1 MIHQRVFQRTLYK
14 ALGVI
19 TDSFSPP
26 KPFWDYI
33 AGTWEAGTLRQTASD
48 VPGARAGFTKFVK
61 RDWEFECE
69 VKPTL
74 VDASPRFLGG
84 FAREFAGL
92 THYFFGAY
100 YNNVST
106 KLRIYKQYAGL
117 PKIAEGLLL
126 PTLDAGFA
134 DSLILDSFA
143 DMTVR
148 GLSRNY
154 TVAVT
159 YHDGTSETVTSAGTS
174 ITFTVKK
181 PVKRIDVYDA
191 AKRLQGSNTQLSGG
205 LDDFY
210 LGGPQTIVL
219 LSDSPLTW
227 DYGRTKCWSR
237 VRANVVECEFAGQST
252 YAIDTEFTSP
262 GLHGLRAYEAPS
274 EWYVY
279 RLRRWA

>member
-1 MIHQRVFQRTLYK
+1 M
-14 ALGVI
+14 AGV
-19 TDSFSPP
+19 
-26 KPFWDYI
+26 
-33 AGTWEAGTLRQTASD
+33 WEVGTLKQTASG
-48 VPGARAGFTKFVK
+48 VPGARAGLKLFTK

-69 VKPTL
+69 AKPTL
-74 VDASPRFLGG
+74 VDASPRFIGG

-100 YNNVST
+100 YTST
-106 KLRIYKQYAGL
+106 SARLRVYKQYAGL

-126 PTLDAGFA
+126 PTLDTGFA

-154 TVAVT
+154 TVSVT
-159 YHDGTSETVTSAGTS
+159 YHDDTSES
-174 ITFTVKK
+174 ITSPGTYVTFAVKK

-210 LGGPQTIVL
+210 LGGPGTYTL
-219 LSDSPLTW
+219 LSDAPLTW
-227 DYGRTKCWSR
+227 DYGRARCWGR
-237 VRANVVECEFAGQST
+237 VRAYMIECEFAGQSI

-274 EWYVY
+274 EFYSY